1 MFWLFVSIK
10 SVYSHRRGQADGVT
24 GILSLHFPQCVGS
37 VFIFKLKATETIWNS
52 LKQENENHWK
62 DNVVL
67 EAFQGV
73 TRLEKK
79 GGD

>member
-10 SVYSHRRGQADGVT
+10 CIYSHRQGQADGVT
-24 GILSLHFPQCVGS
+24 GILSLHFPQCIGS
-37 VFIFKLKATETIWNS
+37 VFIFKLKATETIRSS
-52 LKQENENHWK
+52 LKQENEIHWK
-62 DNVVL
+62 DTIVPQ
-67 EAFQGV
+67 AFQGV